1 MIAITFIGKLRLLN
15 MEDHAALGV
24 DPLVLDRN
32 VIESGSLDAGSDIGS
47 AFLIEIGIHSDIHSV
62 LVFQL
67 DMGAPWSDPPESPQ
81 K

>member
-1 MIAITFIGKLRLLN
+1 

-67 DMGAPWSDPPESPQ
+67 DMGSTRVTSKIEFHTRGIL

>member
-1 MIAITFIGKLRLLN
+1 

-24 DPLVLDRN
+24 DPLVFDRN

-67 DMGAPWSDPPESPQ
+67 DMGSLVGSTRVTSKIEFHTRGIL